1 MNLPLVLPKLA
12 LAGLLSSTH
21 ALATVTLD
29 YTSDVGLILNVPWSA
44 ITPQDSLPTT
54 TIGEAQASATAY
66 RDANAQLNLFYQ
78 RSEII
83 ESVGNPGLATGY
95 GLSHAYSEVNT
106 LISFAFGDTLT
117 DLTITLNNFQQI
129 LNSSKEAPWN
139 PINETGDFIGYIPGL
154 GGGGT
159 GLTLNFDNQ
168 GFYIPGGWTPGASV
182 TFPGLTGDH
191 VLRVQTTA
199 DEGAIANY
207 PYFFAPDS
215 ANTTLLLGAALALLG
230 LALPKRLTSAQ
241 IS

>member
-1 MNLPLVLPKLA
+1 MTLPSILPKLA

-21 ALATVTLD
+21 ALATATLD
-29 YTSDVGLILNVPWSA
+29 YTSDVTLTFSVPWSG

-54 TIGEAQASATAY
+54 QIGEAQASSTAY
-66 RDANAQLNLFYQ
+66 RDANAQLNQFYQ

-83 ESVGNPGLATGY
+83 ESVGNPGLATGD

-106 LISFAFGDTLT
+106 LISFAFGDTPT

-139 PINETGDFIGYIPGL
+139 LINETGEFIGYIPGL

-159 GLTLNFDNQ
+159 GLTLSFDNQ
-168 GFYIPGGWTPGASV
+168 GFFIPGGWTPGASV
-182 TFPGLTGDH
+182 TFPGLTGNH
-191 VLRVQTTA
+191 VLYVHTIA
-199 DEGAIANY
+199 DEGEIARY
-207 PYFFAPDS
+207 PYFFAPDP
-215 ANTTLLLGAALALLG
+215 ANTTILLSAALALLG